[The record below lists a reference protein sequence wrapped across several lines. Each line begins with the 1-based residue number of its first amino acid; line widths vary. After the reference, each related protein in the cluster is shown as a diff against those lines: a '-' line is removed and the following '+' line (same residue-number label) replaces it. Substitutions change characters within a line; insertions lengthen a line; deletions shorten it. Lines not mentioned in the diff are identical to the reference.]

1 MCGLKKERKHALS
14 FLFPHVSPDEVST
27 RQCPLL
33 WTWVLE
39 KMGMLEI
46 AERLANKQHGTRGLP
61 KFRPPEEKP
70 YSCLSALDYGG
81 TGDYRGA
88 QMRSGVE
95 VCMRK
100 YEGERSRSFPPGL
113 YIDLGRSQAQI

>member
-1 MCGLKKERKHALS
+1 MSLLTLIPTLPRLTKSSIQR
-14 FLFPHVSPDEVST
+14 DEVQS

-61 KFRPPEEKP
+61 RFRPPEGKP

-88 QMRSGVE
+88 QMRSGGE

-100 YEGERSRSFPPGL
+100 YESR
-113 YIDLGRSQAQI
+113 DLGRALLAFI